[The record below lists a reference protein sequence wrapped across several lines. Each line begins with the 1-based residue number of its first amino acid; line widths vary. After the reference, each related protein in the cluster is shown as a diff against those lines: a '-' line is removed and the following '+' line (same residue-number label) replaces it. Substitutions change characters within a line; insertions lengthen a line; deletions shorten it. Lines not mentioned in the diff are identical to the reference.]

1 MTFMHRKVSFKF
13 YNKRR
18 ELLMDVIVIDWKKG
32 IVIVS
37 HLGKMDIA
45 PIEQGDL
52 LLNTGR
58 KDKYKNEI
66 YDKDIFI

>member
-1 MTFMHRKVSFKF
+1 MQRKIRYKF
-13 YNKRR
+13 YDKGKKV
-18 ELLMDVIVIDWKKG
+18 LMDVIVIDWDKG
-32 IVIVS
+32 LVVGS
-37 HLGKMDIA
+37 HVGKMDISI
-45 PIEQGDL
+45 IEQGDL